1 MKSWD
6 GGPPLSCTFSFMDIL
21 ATLNRNYIPQLKVML
36 FSMRMSNPE
45 TDCTIYLMNQ
55 DIPQDELD
63 TLSTWLSLIGYN
75 LSAIQVD
82 DSCFSDAVVTKQYP
96 KEMYYRLIAPMLLP
110 QSLDRILYLDP
121 DILIINPL
129 DKLWNLDIG
138 DNLFAAAVHTDKK
151 ELAAA
156 INSLRLGTKTPYFNS
171 GVLLM
176 NLQKCREEIR
186 TEDIFSFVR
195 EHASGLVLPDQDV
208 LNVLYGDRIMEIDD
222 FIWNY
227 DARMYSSYLMRSLGT
242 ADIAWV
248 MENTSILHFCGRQ
261 KPWKPNYQHRFGILY
276 MHYMRLAERLGSSVP
291 HD

>member
-151 ELAAA
+151 
-156 INSLRLGTKTPYFNS
+156 GTCCCDKQPEARYEDTILQFRRFADESPKMQRRDKNRGY
-171 GVLLM
+171 LL
-176 NLQKCREEIR
+176 IR
-186 TEDIFSFVR
+186 QGTCIRACPARPGCAECALWR
-195 EHASGLVLPDQDV
+195 QD
-208 LNVLYGDRIMEIDD
+208 NGDR
-222 FIWNY
+222 
-227 DARMYSSYLMRSLGT
+227 
-242 ADIAWV
+242 
-248 MENTSILHFCGRQ
+248 
-261 KPWKPNYQHRFGILY
+261 
-276 MHYMRLAERLGSSVP
+276 
-291 HD
+291 